1 MPQFIFSFY
10 WLVLGLLPVLYY
22 VHSFFES
29 KIHTKLFLEA
39 LCEWGLETKQLH
51 NGAIG
56 LSSWFWGLGPPN
68 STTGSFFL
76 WGFFSFPKEG
86 SSKTCEP
93 GCQDP
98 RTSSLILPV
107 SNFILPIFFSPESYL
122 TLQGLFI
129 SIFQKTSPFIRENYW
144 RWVEGIRT
152 QCHFRAPPTHLTRPL
167 VVSSVLQLSRDS
179 GQGEERLDFSW
190 QCISLKALRFHLPCS
205 ANSFLFT
212 PNTLFLHM
220 LRFGAT
226 YLLIS
231 SKDECFSFLFL
242 LFWGKWYKGRE
253 MDSVALHFLS
263 PPLLKLKA
271 PHHHF

>member
-1 MPQFIFSFY
+1 MGRLDCPAGSEAWDLQIAP
-10 WLVLGLLPVLYY
+10 LV
-22 VHSFFES
+22 
-29 KIHTKLFLEA
+29 A
-39 LCEWGLETKQLH
+39 
-51 NGAIG
+51 
-56 LSSWFWGLGPPN
+56 
-68 STTGSFFL
+68 
-76 WGFFSFPKEG
+76 FFSGAFSVSLKKDHPRRVSQAARILELQALSFQCRISSCPFFFP
-86 SSKTCEP
+86 
-93 GCQDP
+93 
-98 RTSSLILPV
+98 
-107 SNFILPIFFSPESYL
+107 PESYL

>member
-1 MPQFIFSFY
+1 MPQFIFSFC

-107 SNFILPIFFSPESYL
+107 SNFILPIFFSPWVLPYSPGPLYFNFPENKPLYQRELLAMS
-122 TLQGLFI
+122 GGDKDPMSFPG
-129 SIFQKTSPFIRENYW
+129 SSNSSHSTSC
-144 RWVEGIRT
+144 G
-152 QCHFRAPPTHLTRPL
+152 
-167 VVSSVLQLSRDS
+167 VLHS

-231 SKDECFSFLFL
+231 SKDECFPFLFL

>member
-29 KIHTKLFLEA
+29 KIHTKLFL
-39 LCEWGLETKQLH
+39 CEWGLETKQLH

-56 LSSWFWGLGPPN
+56 LSSWLWGLGPPN

-86 SSKTCEP
+86 SSKMCEP
-93 GCQDP
+93 GGQDP

-167 VVSSVLQLSRDS
+167 VVSSILQLSRDS

-205 ANSFLFT
+205 ANSFLYSKHSLSSYAKIWGDIPPDFIKRWVF
-212 PNTLFLHM
+212 PFLV
-220 LRFGAT
+220 LVILG
-226 YLLIS
+226 
-231 SKDECFSFLFL
+231 
-242 LFWGKWYKGRE
+242 
-253 MDSVALHFLS
+253 
-263 PPLLKLKA
+263 
-271 PHHHF
+271 